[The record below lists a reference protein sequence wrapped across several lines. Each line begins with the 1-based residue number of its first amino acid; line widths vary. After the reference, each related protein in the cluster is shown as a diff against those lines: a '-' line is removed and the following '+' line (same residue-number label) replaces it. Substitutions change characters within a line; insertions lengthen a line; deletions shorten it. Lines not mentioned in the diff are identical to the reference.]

1 MSTTCAAVCA
11 EYCVSVEGY
20 EAAQLKISLLERI
33 DICPMHGVE
42 SVWLAGCDCGEL
54 PEEVKHVD
62 ETLATPVQA

>member
-1 MSTTCAAVCA
+1 MIV
-11 EYCVSVEGY
+11 
-20 EAAQLKISLLERI
+20 LLLLLLL
-33 DICPMHGVE
+33 HGVE